1 MVAVH
6 SLALLNNILL
16 TYGLYYIS
24 YDDIIVLCTAAIA
37 AIVVVVV
44 VVVVVVALDPNAT
57 AAATTNSS
65 TASATMHCRR
75 LVSHLHLYG
84 DFRSNSTCLAAIR
97 LQWWW

>member
-6 SLALLNNILL
+6 SLALLNNIPL

-37 AIVVVVV
+37 AIVVVV
-44 VVVVVVALDPNAT
+44 ALDPNAT
-57 AAATTNSS
+57 AAAATNSS
-65 TASATMHCRR
+65 TASTTMHCRR
-75 LVSHLHLYG
+75 LVSQLHLYG
-84 DFRSNSTCLAAIR
+84 EFRSNSTCIAAIR

>member
-44 VVVVVVALDPNAT
+44 VVVVALDPNAT
-57 AAATTNSS
+57 AAAATNSS
-65 TASATMHCRR
+65 PASTTMHCRR
-75 LVSHLHLYG
+75 LVSHLHLHG

-97 LQWWW
+97 LQWRR

>member
-37 AIVVVVV
+37 AIVVVV
-44 VVVVVVALDPNAT
+44 ALDPNAT
-57 AAATTNSS
+57 AAAATNSS
-65 TASATMHCRR
+65 TASTTMHCRR
-75 LVSHLHLYG
+75 LVSHLHLHG
-84 DFRSNSTCLAAIR
+84 EFRSNSTCLAAIR
-97 LQWWW
+97 LQWLWW

>member
-6 SLALLNNILL
+6 SLALLNNIPL

-37 AIVVVVV
+37 AIV